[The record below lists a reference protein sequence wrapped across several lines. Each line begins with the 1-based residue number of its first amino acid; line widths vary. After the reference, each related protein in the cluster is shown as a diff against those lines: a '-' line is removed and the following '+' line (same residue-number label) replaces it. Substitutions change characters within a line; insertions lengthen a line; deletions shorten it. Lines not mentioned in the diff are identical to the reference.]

1 MELEEW
7 FEGRPKW
14 LQTAAVLRL
23 AKATLTEADYQQLF
37 NLCQQESENIN
48 QTGFSSLSSGS
59 LNNPVMS
66 PSVRIATI
74 HDLKG
79 INALRPARPLDFA
92 VGDNELTVVYGFNGS
107 GKSGYSRLLKHLCGS
122 RFCED
127 LHPNAFDS
135 VVTEQTA
142 GVQILVNGQSV
153 PLQWRKVDGPLEP
166 LRHVHIFDS
175 ECASSYVSKSIEA
188 AFEPA
193 PVRFLADLVADCVK
207 VGQKFDDLMG
217 TYRSRLPLFPQ
228 ELQESVAA
236 TWLKALSPTTTEAEL
251 LEWCSWSLA
260 ETTELVGLD
269 SDLAQADPVS
279 LVAGKKRKK
288 SAAELLILKLHG
300 FESSWSS
307 AVAEQIAVAREQLA
321 ACRRVAAEAA
331 QQVFSGAPLTGIGEA
346 TWRALWDAAKV
357 YSEKVA
363 YPDRAFPVLDDAVCV
378 LCQQSMSA
386 AGSQRMQSF
395 NAFVQ
400 GALDAAVVDAQ
411 ASLDRLT
418 VAVVDAPTAEILAAQ
433 FDAIDVSMDADS
445 LHKKLGAQRDALMS
459 HQSGGSLP
467 SLDLTGVIQPIEAH
481 VAELQIEISN
491 LEATVDTT
499 ERARKQQR
507 RKGLRG
513 KQWLSQQVTAVR
525 EEVHRQKALASLATA
540 KKLAS
545 TNALTQKKND
555 LAAALLATAH
565 ANRFV
570 VELRELGGDKLPIK
584 ILPTRGSRTTQPGFQ
599 VSLEGALRLSP
610 SQVLS
615 EGESRIVALAAF
627 MADVTAGPVNVPFV
641 FDDPISSLDQ
651 RFEEATARRLIR
663 EAKVRQVIVFT
674 HRLSMLALL
683 DDLSGEEGI
692 KVDVVALRGAPE
704 GTGTP
709 GQTAIREK
717 KPEKAVNKLL
727 GERLPKARKALADG
741 DRESG
746 EILLQSVCS
755 DFRVLV
761 ERLIEMTLLNGV
773 VQRFQKNLT
782 TKDKLAGLAKIRPE
796 DCVLL
801 ESMMTKYSY
810 QEHSQPQET
819 PVPLPSTDEL
829 GIDLKAVVDWIQ
841 EFSTRGVPLPAG

>member
-14 LQTAAVLRL
+14 LQTAAAMRL
-23 AKATLTEADYQQLF
+23 AKATLTNSDYQQLF
-37 NLCQQESENIN
+37 ELCLQESENID
-48 QTGFSSLSSGS
+48 QTGFSSLSPGS
-59 LNNPVMS
+59 LNNPTMS
-66 PSVRIATI
+66 PSVRVAAI

-79 INALRPARPLDFA
+79 INALRPGRPLDFA
-92 VGDNELTVVYGFNGS
+92 LGDNELTVVYGFNGS
-107 GKSGYSRLLKHLCGS
+107 GKSGYSRLLTHLCGS
-122 RFCED
+122 RFRGD
-127 LHPNAFDS
+127 LHSNAFDS
-135 VVTEQTA
+135 VITEQSA
-142 GVQILVNGQSV
+142 GVQILVDGQPV

-193 PVRFLADLVADCVK
+193 PVRFLAELITDCIK
-207 VGQKFDDLMG
+207 VGQKFDDMVS
-217 TYRSRLPLFPQ
+217 TYCSHLPLFPQ
-228 ELQESVAA
+228 ELQQSDAA
-236 TWLKALSPTTTEAEL
+236 MWLKALSPTTTEAEL
-251 LEWCSWSLA
+251 LERCSWGPA
-260 ETTELVGLD
+260 ETAELAVLD
-269 SDLAQADPVS
+269 GDLGQADPMS
-279 LVAGKKRKK
+279 LAASKKRKK
-288 SAAELLILKLHG
+288 TLAEQLAQKLHG
-300 FESSWSS
+300 LEKSWSS
-307 AVAEQIAVAREQLA
+307 TVAEQIAAAREQLA
-321 ACRRVAAEAA
+321 ACKRVAAEAA

-346 TWRALWDAAKV
+346 TWRALWDAAKA
-357 YSEKVA
+357 YSERVA
-363 YPDRAFPVLDDAVCV
+363 YLGRTFPVLDDSVCV

-386 AGSQRMQSF
+386 GGKQRMQSF

-411 ASLDRLT
+411 ASLERLT
-418 VAVVDAPTAEILAAQ
+418 MAVIDAPTAEMLAAQ
-433 FDAIDVSMDADS
+433 FEAIDVSVDVDS
-445 LHKKLGAQRDALMS
+445 LHKRLGAHREALMS

-467 SLDLTGVIQPIEAH
+467 NLDLTGVIQPIEAH
-481 VAELQIEISN
+481 VAELQIGISN
-491 LEATVDTT
+491 LEATADTA
-499 ERARKQQR
+499 ERARKAQR
-507 RKGLRG
+507 RNVLRG
-513 KQWLSQQVTAVR
+513 KHWLSQQVTAVR
-525 EEVHRQKALASLATA
+525 EEMDRQKALASLAAA
-540 KKLAS
+540 KKLTG

-555 LAAALLATAH
+555 LAADLLARAH
-565 ANRFV
+565 ATRFV
-570 VELRELGGDKLPIK
+570 AELRELGGDRLPIK

-599 VSLEGALRLSP
+599 VSLDGAVRLNP

-627 MADVTAGPVNVPFV
+627 MADVTAGPVNVPFI

-683 DDLSGEEGI
+683 DDLSGDEGI

-709 GQTAIREK
+709 GQMAIREK
-717 KPEKAVNKLL
+717 KPEKALNKLL

-746 EILLQSVCS
+746 EMMIQSVCS

-810 QEHSQPQET
+810 HEHSQSQET

-829 GIDLKAVVDWIQ
+829 GIDLRAVVDWIQ
-841 EFSTRGVPLPAG
+841 EFSARGVPLPAG